1 MFLMADPNVTMKFD
15 SSCST
20 DPDLSPKIYGPAAQG
35 TLYVEMKIN
44 GFQHLCK
51 QSLICTLKNK

>member
-20 DPDLSPKIYGPAAQG
+20 DPDLSPKIYGPADQG

-44 GFQHLCK
+44 GFQHCV
-51 QSLICTLKNK
+51 NNH